1 MSIPGPIYDGPD
13 VYLHPDTNP
22 RPVGDDR
29 WEVVAQEDLP
39 WLGKWVAAHHRMARS
54 MLDLIDG
61 QTPEYELCDGAT
73 ARGQIA
79 MAMAAR
85 ASHVRGCRVTFP
97 LDDPGDPFDTW

>member
-1 MSIPGPIYDGPD
+1 
-13 VYLHPDTNP
+13 
-22 RPVGDDR
+22 
-29 WEVVAQEDLP
+29 
-39 WLGKWVAAHHRMARS
+39 